1 MEECPSHVPISKKL
15 KNSMLFFFFLF
26 LFAFLVRNL
35 LSYMMCLLLCAGV
48 RRGVPQLPRN
58 PFNGRHR
65 RVFHPSRGNAPCR
78 LGTRLEVST
87 RYLDT
92 VTYCKRYP
100 SLIRRSLGPTYSA
113 APILV

>member
-1 MEECPSHVPISKKL
+1 MSFPRPHQQKTEKFHAL
-15 KNSMLFFFFLF
+15 LFF
-26 LFAFLVRNL
+26 LFAFLVSNW
-35 LSYMMCLLLCAGV
+35 LSYMMCLLLRAGV